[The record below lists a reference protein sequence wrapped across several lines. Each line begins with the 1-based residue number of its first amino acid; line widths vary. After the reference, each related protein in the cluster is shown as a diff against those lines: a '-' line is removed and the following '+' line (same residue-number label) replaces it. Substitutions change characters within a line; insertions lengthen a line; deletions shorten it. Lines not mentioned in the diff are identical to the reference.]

1 MFPAVPSVILHEREP
16 SALLHPHC
24 QVAVLPDPKSP
35 ATPSLMDHHG
45 NRGAAPQTS
54 RGKGSGVC
62 GAEVQTLEAA
72 EQGLDV
78 SSLWGEAWCPGTAGQ
93 KLVPFCRGIGLL

>member
-1 MFPAVPSVILHEREP
+1 MFPAVPSVILYEREP

-24 QVAVLPDPKSP
+24 QVTVLPDPKSP

-45 NRGAAPQTS
+45 KRGAAPHS
-54 RGKGSGVC
+54 GKGSGVC

-72 EQGLDV
+72 EQGLGC
-78 SSLWGEAWCPGTAGQ
+78 W
-93 KLVPFCRGIGLL
+93 

>member
-1 MFPAVPSVILHEREP
+1 MFPAVPNVILYEREP

-24 QVAVLPDPKSP
+24 QVTVLPDPKSP
-35 ATPSLMDHHG
+35 ATPTQPDGSPWKKECC
-45 NRGAAPQTS
+45 PQTS

-72 EQGLDV
+72 EQGLGC
-78 SSLWGEAWCPGTAGQ
+78 W
-93 KLVPFCRGIGLL
+93 